1 MTAPRSDPNAA
12 SRARLQ
18 VTLAA
23 LVHDVG
29 KYVARTAYNVAD
41 PPVLPLPAPLQQML
55 LADLYDSRAH
65 GESTAAALRPAER
78 FAQRVASLAQ
88 NDLPSQVGTSLQ
100 AVQGMLAEIDGLES
114 RVREQDPESTRH
126 ALQLARQI
134 DATLR
139 GLLSDGGSS
148 APRNRTNRRRK
159 P

>member
-1 MTAPRSDPNAA
+1 MTAPRSDPSPA

-29 KYVARTAYNVAD
+29 KYVARTAHNVAD

-55 LADLYDSRAH
+55 LSDLYAGRGGGA
-65 GESTAAALRPAER
+65 STDAALRPAER
-78 FAQRVASLAQ
+78 FAQRVASLSQ
-88 NDLPSQVGTSLQ
+88 NDLPLQVGKTLQ
-100 AVQGMLAEIDGLES
+100 AVQTMLAEIDGLEP
-114 RVREQDPESTRH
+114 RVREQDPECTRR

-148 APRNRTNRRRK
+148 APRDRTNRRRK